1 MLSRLS
7 FHRRF
12 HVMRF
17 TRFLLLA
24 LVALF
29 SSLDSNLAQ
38 AQQIP
43 ESTYQEMRW
52 RMIGPTR
59 GGRTRAACGV
69 PSQPN
74 VFYMGA
80 VNGGVWKS
88 DDFGRT
94 WNPIFD
100 AQPTQ
105 SIGAIAVAPS
115 DPNIVY
121 VGSGEGLARPD
132 VALGDGIY
140 KSTDAGKTWTHLGLR
155 NTQGIPALAV
165 DPRDP
170 NRVFAAALGHP
181 FGANEERGIFLS
193 TDGGQNWQKVLYK
206 NENVGGSDVEIDPS
220 NPDAVYAS
228 LWEVRLG
235 PWEDGNQYSGTG
247 GGVFKSTDGGKNW
260 RPLTNGLPKGI
271 IQVDVAIAA
280 SQTSRLYASVATNE
294 PSVGIYRS
302 DDAGENW
309 SRITNDPRP
318 AGRIGGGDLPLP
330 RVDPK
335 NPDLVY
341 VASTVTMR
349 STDGGKTWTS
359 FRGAPG
365 GDDYQNLWINPNSP
379 NIILLV
385 SDQGALVSANSG
397 QTWSSWYN
405 QASGQLYH
413 VATTNSFPYLVC
425 SGQQDSGSVCVSSR
439 GNDGEITFRD
449 WHPVGI
455 IEYGYAA
462 PDPLHPDL
470 IYGAGRREV
479 SKYSLST
486 GQFQNVSP
494 IPTADPK
501 YRADRTQPILF
512 SPVDP
517 HILYFAAN
525 FLFKTT
531 DGGQNWQT
539 ISPDLAREHNGIPAS
554 IGDKAAKDPNADKIR
569 GVIYSLAPSF
579 KSVNTIWAGT
589 DDGLLWNT
597 RDGGAN
603 WKNITPP
610 ELTPWSK
617 VTQLAASHF
626 DDDSAYASVSR
637 FRIDDLRPYIY
648 RTHDGGKSWRLITA
662 GLPDSP
668 VDSVRE
674 DPVRK
679 GLLFAG
685 TETSV
690 WVSFDDGD
698 HWQSLQLNLPHT
710 SMRDLWIHDK
720 DLIVSTHGRSF
731 WILDDISP
739 LRQLSESTAK
749 SEALLFKPASAV
761 RVRRDMNTDT
771 PLPPDEPT
779 AQNPPDGAVIDYFL
793 SQSASG
799 PVTLEILDAQGK
811 LVRKFAST
819 DKPEHTRE
827 DLAKELIPLYWIRM
841 PKILSAA
848 AGMHR
853 FVWDL
858 HYSTPLST
866 RSDYPISA
874 IPGDTPRS
882 PQGPMALPGQYT
894 VRLTVNGH
902 ALPQPLVVTMDP
914 RVPATR
920 EQLALEFQQQQQLSS
935 LMTQSTEAITQARSL
950 REQIQKLTGKS
961 PTAPAAD
968 AANPPASKLSGPLAD
983 AVAAFEKKLTAI
995 LGGGGGF
1002 GAPPSPS
1009 PTLARASGNVAALYG
1024 ELDRADA
1031 APTAAQL
1038 AAIDATEK
1046 DFSAVLK
1053 QWTDLKST
1061 DLPSLN
1067 RQLKSANVPELQLAS
1082 TTRSTSEDS
1091 DDIE

>member
-1 MLSRLS
+1 MIRS
-7 FHRRF
+7 FCRF
-12 HVMRF
+12 AAAF
-17 TRFLLLA
+17 
-24 LVALF
+24 VAF
-29 SSLDSNLAQ
+29 STVVSNRAT
-38 AQQIP
+38 AQQFP

-69 PSQPN
+69 PGQPN

-100 AQPTQ
+100 GQPTQ

-115 DPNIVY
+115 DPNIIY

-132 VALGDGIY
+132 LSVGDGVY
-140 KSTDAGKTWTHLGLR
+140 KSTDAGKTWRHLGLR
-155 NTQGIPALAV
+155 NTQGIPTLAV
-165 DPRDP
+165 DPRNP

-181 FGANEERGIFLS
+181 YGANEERGIYLS
-193 TDGGQNWQKVLYK
+193 TDGGQNWEKVLYK
-206 NENVGGSDVEIDPS
+206 DANVGGSDVEIDPS
-220 NPDAVYAS
+220 NPQTVYAS

-247 GGVFKSTDGGKNW
+247 GGVFKSTDGGKTW
-260 RPLTNGLPKGI
+260 RALTNGLPKGI

-280 SQTSRLYASVATNE
+280 SQPSRLYASVAANE

-309 SRITNDPRP
+309 SRITTDPRP
-318 AGRIGGGDLPLP
+318 AGRIGGGDVPVP

-341 VASTVTMR
+341 SASTVTMR
-349 STDGGKTWTS
+349 STDGGKAWTS
-359 FRGAPG
+359 LRGAPG
-365 GDDYQNLWINPNSP
+365 GDDYQNLWINPNFP

-385 SDQGALVSANSG
+385 SDQGALVSVNSG

-405 QASGQLYH
+405 QPTGQLFH
-413 VATTNSFPYLVC
+413 GATTNSFPYLVC
-425 SGQQDSGSVCVSSR
+425 GGQQDSGSVCVSSR

-462 PDPLHPDL
+462 PDPLNPD
-470 IYGAGRREV
+470 IVYGAGRREV
-479 SKYSLST
+479 SRFSLST
-486 GQFQNVSP
+486 GQFQNVTP
-494 IPTADPK
+494 IPAADPK

-517 HILYFAAN
+517 HVLYYTSN

-531 DGGQNWQT
+531 DGGQTWQT
-539 ISPDLAREHNGIPAS
+539 VSPDLAREHGAIPAS
-554 IGDKAAKDPNADKIR
+554 LGDKAAKDPNADKIR

-579 KSVNTIWAGT
+579 KNVNTIWAGT
-589 DDGLLWNT
+589 DDGLLWIT

-610 ELTPWSK
+610 ELIHWSK

-637 FRIDDLRPYIY
+637 FRIDDLHPYIY
-648 RTHDGGKSWRLITA
+648 RTHDGGKTWRLITA
-662 GLPDSP
+662 GLPDNAP
-668 VDSVRE
+668 VNAVRE

-710 SMRDLWIHDK
+710 SMRDLWIHDD
-720 DLIVSTHGRSF
+720 DLIVATHGRSF
-731 WILDDISP
+731 WILDNISP
-739 LRQLSESTAK
+739 LRQITESVAK
-749 SEALLFKPASAV
+749 SEAHLFKPDTAY
-761 RVRRDMNTDT
+761 RVRRDTNTDT
-771 PLPPDEPT
+771 PIPPDEPT
-779 AQNPPDGAVIDYFL
+779 AQNPPEGAVIDYFL
-793 SQSASG
+793 AQPATS

-811 LVRKFAST
+811 LVRKFSST
-819 DKPEHTRE
+819 DKPEPSPE
-827 DLAKELIPLYWIRM
+827 ELAKELIPQYWIRM
-841 PKILSAA
+841 PKTLSIA

-853 FVWDL
+853 WVWDL
-858 HYSTPLST
+858 HYPAPRAT
-866 RSDYPISA
+866 RSEYPIAA

-882 PQGPMALPGQYT
+882 PQGPMAVPGQYT
-894 VRLTVNGH
+894 IRLTAYGH
-902 ALPQPLVVTMDP
+902 TFNEPLTVKMDP
-914 RVPATR
+914 RVKTPHEGLSLEFQKQQILAHMMTQNTEALTQARALR
-920 EQLALEFQQQQQLSS
+920 EQL
-935 LMTQSTEAITQARSL
+935 
-950 REQIQKLTGKS
+950 QKLTS
-961 PTAPAAD
+961 NAPATST
-968 AANPPASKLSGPLAD
+968 ANGANSSSEILPGPLAE
-983 AVAAFEKKLTAI
+983 AVSAFDKKLSAI
-995 LGGGGGF
+995 LGAAGPGGF
-1002 GAPPSPS
+1002 GAAAATS
-1009 PTLARASGNVAALYG
+1009 PTLGRTGGTIAALYG

-1038 AAIDATEK
+1038 AAIDAAEK

-1053 QWTDLKST
+1053 LWQEFQSA
-1061 DLPSLN
+1061 DLPALN
-1067 RQLKSANVPELQLAS
+1067 RQLKSAGVSELQLVSGAHVS
-1082 TTRSTSEDS
+1082 AD
-1091 DDIE
+1091 DGDIE